1 MSPSDFNVFFALW
14 MMNVV
19 LILALGCTSLSR
31 PLHEVITVNLLWGG
45 GEDI

>member
-1 MSPSDFNVFFALW
+1 
-14 MMNVV
+14 MNVV

-31 PLHEVITVNLLWGG
+31 PLHEAITVNLQWGGG